1 LNKNANDNEIDRMRQ
16 VVSYREFE
24 PPPALRRH
32 VRCLWHLALEG
43 GSGHVETIYPDG
55 CCELIVHRKGPM
67 HAFSVAAG
75 WRQQERCLFAAQ
87 QRAAIRLTAHAD
99 ADCVGVRLQPAA
111 SAVLGKMPLGALRD
125 RILDLAAIDAG
136 FSGRLCAAAAG
147 RDIKAS
153 VAAVCTV
160 LEAHLPAWRID
171 ERIETA
177 VRRLE
182 TCDGTGPIAPL
193 AAASGMSE
201 RSFQNAF
208 KEQVGLSAKEF
219 ARIQRLQATIR
230 MLDAGVGSMAE
241 LAAERGFADQAH
253 ATREVRRV
261 TGTTPARLRDA
272 LCRDRDAD
280 SSLRLAAAFV
290 RGRIG

>member
-1 LNKNANDNEIDRMRQ
+1 MRQ
-16 VVSYREFE
+16 AVSYREFE
-24 PPPALRRH
+24 APAALRRH

-43 GSGHVETIYPDG
+43 GSGHLETIWPDG
-55 CCELIVHRKGPM
+55 CCELIVHRKAPM
-67 HAFSVAAG
+67 HAFSVATG
-75 WRQQERCLFAAQ
+75 WRQQEHCLFAAQ
-87 QRAAIRLTAHAD
+87 QRSAIRLTAHED

-111 SAVLGKMPLGALRD
+111 SAVLPAMPPLGELRD
-125 RILDLAAIDAG
+125 RILDLSAVEAG
-136 FSGRLCAAAAG
+136 FSGRLYAAAA
-147 RDIKAS
+147 RTDVEAS
-153 VAAVCTV
+153 VAAICRV
-160 LEAHLPAWRID
+160 LEAQLPAWPID
-171 ERIETA
+171 ARIEA
-177 VRRLE
+177 AAQRLE
-182 TCDGTGPIAPL
+182 ACDGTAPIAPL
-193 AAASGMSE
+193 AAANGMSE
-201 RSFQNAF
+201 RSFQGAF

-230 MLDAGVGSMAE
+230 MLDAGARSMAE

-272 LCRDRDAD
+272 LCRDREAD